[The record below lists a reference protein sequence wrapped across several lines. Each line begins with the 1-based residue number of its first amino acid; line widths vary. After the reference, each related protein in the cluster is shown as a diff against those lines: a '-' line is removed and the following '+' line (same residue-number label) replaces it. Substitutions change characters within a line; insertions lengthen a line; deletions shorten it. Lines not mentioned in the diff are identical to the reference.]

1 VANNASTVGVILG
14 VSSVKEVSPMTL
26 LRQRMLEDLRIRNY
40 APTTVECYIR
50 AVAEFAR
57 HFNKPPDQLGP
68 EEIRSWQLF
77 LLKEKRVK
85 LSSYIQAVCA
95 LRFFYQNTL
104 HRKVEIER
112 IPLPRY
118 EKKLPVI
125 LSKNEVKT
133 LLEAPRNLKH
143 RAILATMYAAGLRVS
158 EVATLKV
165 SDLDRERHVIWVRG
179 GKGHKDRQV
188 MLAEPL
194 REVLV
199 AYWRWKQPTEWLFPG
214 GNPGCPINRTSIFE
228 ACKKAARRAGIS
240 KSVHPHSLRH
250 AFATHLL
257 DDGVN
262 LLVIQKLLGHAH
274 LKTTA
279 RYLHLSDIAVR
290 STRSPLEMLGS
301 IDLVRS
307 MSTLSPKR

>member
-1 VANNASTVGVILG
+1 ML
-14 VSSVKEVSPMTL
+14 SSVKEVSPMTT

-40 APTTVECYIR
+40 APRPVACYIR
-50 AVAEFAR
+50 SVAEFAR
-57 HFNKPPDQLGP
+57 HFKKPPDQLGP
-68 EEIRSWQLF
+68 EEIRSWQLY
-77 LLKEKRVK
+77 LLNEKRVK
-85 LSSYIQAVCA
+85 LSTYIQSICA

-104 HRKVEIER
+104 HRKIEIDR

-125 LSKNEVKT
+125 LSKAEVKA
-133 LLEAPRNLKH
+133 LLEAPKNLKH
-143 RAILATMYAAGLRVS
+143 RAMLATMYGAGLRVS
-158 EVATLKV
+158 EVANLKV
-165 SDLDRERHVIWVRG
+165 CDLDRERHVIWVRG

-194 REVLV
+194 RELLA
-199 AYWRWKQPTEWLFPG
+199 AYWRSKRPTDWLFPG
-214 GNPGCPINRTSIFE
+214 DRPGCPISCHSIFE
-228 ACKKAARRAGIS
+228 ACRKAAHRARIT
-240 KSVHPHSLRH
+240 KPVHPHSLRH

-262 LLVIQKLLGHAH
+262 LLVIQTLLGHAH

-279 RYLHLSDIAVR
+279 RYLHLSDSAIR

-301 IDLVRS
+301 INLVRP
-307 MSTLSPKR
+307 STPTKR

>member
-1 VANNASTVGVILG
+1 
-14 VSSVKEVSPMTL
+14 MTT

-40 APTTVECYIR
+40 APRTVECYIR
-50 AVAEFAR
+50 SVAAFAK
-57 HFNKPPDQLGP
+57 HFNKSPDQLGS

-85 LSSYIQAVCA
+85 LSTYIQAVCA

-104 HRKVEIER
+104 HRRIEIDR

-125 LSKNEVKT
+125 LSKAEVKA
-133 LLEAPRNLKH
+133 LLEAARNLKH
-143 RAILATMYAAGLRVS
+143 RAMLATMYGAGLRVS
-158 EVATLKV
+158 EVANLKV
-165 SDLDRERHVIWVRG
+165 CDVDRERRVIWVRG

-194 REVLV
+194 RELLA
-199 AYWRWKQPTEWLFPG
+199 AYWRWKRPTEWLFPG
-214 GNPGCPINRTSIFE
+214 SMPDCPITTSSVFR
-228 ACKKAARRAGIS
+228 ACAQVARKAGIR
-240 KSVHPHSLRH
+240 KPIHPHSLRH

-257 DDGVN
+257 DEGVN
-262 LLVIQKLLGHAH
+262 LLVIQTLLGHAH

-279 RYLHLSDIAVR
+279 RYLHLSDSAVR
-290 STRSPLEMLGS
+290 STRSPLETLGS
-301 IDLVRS
+301 LDLVRAAA
-307 MSTLSPKR
+307 TTPTQR

>member
-1 VANNASTVGVILG
+1 
-14 VSSVKEVSPMTL
+14 MTL
-26 LRQRMLEDLRIRNY
+26 LRQRMLDDLRIRNY
-40 APTTVECYIR
+40 APTTVKCYIR

-57 HFNKPPDQLGP
+57 HFNKPPDQLGS

-77 LLKEKRVK
+77 LLNERRVK
-85 LSSYIQAVCA
+85 LSTYIQAVCA

-104 HRKVEIER
+104 HRKIEIDR

-125 LSKNEVKT
+125 LSKTEVKT
-133 LLEAPRNLKH
+133 LLEAPKNLKH
-143 RAILATMYAAGLRVS
+143 RAMLATMYGAGLRVS

-165 SDLDRERHVIWVRG
+165 SDLDRERRVIWVRG

-199 AYWRWKQPTEWLFPG
+199 AYWRWKRPTDWLFPG
-214 GNPGCPINRTSIFE
+214 KSPGCPIDRTSIFE
-228 ACKKAARRAGIS
+228 ACKKAVRQAGIA
-240 KSVHPHSLRH
+240 KPAHPHSLRH
-250 AFATHLL
+250 ALATHLL

-262 LLVIQKLLGHAH
+262 LLVIQTLLGHAH

-279 RYLHLSDIAVR
+279 RSLHLSDSVVR

-301 IDLVRS
+301 LDLVRTR
-307 MSTLSPKR
+307 STKPTKR